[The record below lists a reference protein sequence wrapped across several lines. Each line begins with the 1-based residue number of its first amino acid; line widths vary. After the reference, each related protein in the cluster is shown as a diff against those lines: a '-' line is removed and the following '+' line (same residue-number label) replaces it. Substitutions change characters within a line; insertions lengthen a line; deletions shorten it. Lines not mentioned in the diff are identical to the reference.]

1 MWNPP
6 IALTSEEQKIVART
20 RKTRKFFVFLRE
32 HRHELLD
39 ADFQHILAQ
48 SSRLEPGG
56 QEPVD
61 AGLLALATL
70 LQAYCHVGDRD
81 AVELTVMDK
90 RWQLVLDCLGAEQPP
105 FSQGTLFNF
114 RMRLIAHNLDKT
126 LLDRTV
132 ALAEHTGGFGARQ
145 LRAVLDSTPLF
156 GAGRVEDTLNLL
168 GHALRKACG
177 LAAQELGTSAAAVM
191 EAAGLTLVGHSSLKA
206 ALDLDWGEP
215 SARGRA
221 LGLVLEEV
229 TRWQNW
235 LERQHTRA
243 AQEPP
248 IESPIKEVMETIT
261 QIITQD
267 TEPDPASGPG
277 RRRIKQH
284 VAPDRRISIEDKDM
298 RHGRKSSAKTFN
310 GFKEHFAVDLDS
322 KVTRE
327 VVVRPANEPEHE
339 AVELLVET
347 LEKAPGLRQL
357 DIDLG
362 YMASPRIAQWAEQ
375 GVYII
380 ARPWPQVGP
389 LFTKKEFTL
398 DFAVMRVTCPNGQ
411 SVPMVPGKDVQF
423 PAAACDACALRAQC
437 TKATH
442 GHGRSLSI
450 REDELFQQKLRTK
463 MKTQRGR
470 AALRKRTAVEHI
482 IAHQLTHQGRRA
494 RYKGLRKNQ
503 FDGRRHAA
511 VSNLQVAAHYEE
523 EHRLAS

>member
-39 ADFQHILAQ
+39 ADLQHLLAQ
-48 SSRLEPGG
+48 SYSPEPGG

-105 FSQGTLFNF
+105 FSQGTLLNF
-114 RMRLIAHNLDKT
+114 RMRLIPHNLDKT

-132 ALAEHTGGFGARQ
+132 ALAETTGGFGARQ
-145 LRAVLDSTPLF
+145 LRAVLDSTPLC
-156 GAGRVEDTLNLL
+156 GAGRVEETLNLL
-168 GHALRKACG
+168 GHARRKAVG
-177 LAAQELGTSAAAVM
+177 LAAQALAMAAAAVA
-191 EAAGLTLVGHSSLKA
+191 EDAGLSLVGHSSLKA

-215 SARGRA
+215 SARERA

-229 TRWQNW
+229 AQWQRWLAQPQT
-235 LERQHTRA
+235 LA

-248 IESPIKEVMETIT
+248 LQEVMETIT

-267 TEPDPASGPG
+267 TEPEPKSGPDG
-277 RRRIKQH
+277 RRIKKA
-284 VAPDRRISIEDKDM
+284 VAPDHRISSEDKEM

-310 GFKEHFAVDLDS
+310 GFKEHFAVDVDS
-322 KVTRE
+322 KVTRD

-339 AVELLVET
+339 AVELLAAE
-347 LEKAPGLRQL
+347 LAKAPGLLQL
-357 DIDLG
+357 AIDLG

-389 LFTKKEFTL
+389 LCTKKDFL
-398 DFAVMRVTCPNGQ
+398 FDFAGRHVTCPGGQ
-411 SVPMVPGKDVQF
+411 TVPMVLGKPAQF
-423 PAAACDACALRAQC
+423 PATACDGCVLRAQC
-437 TKATH
+437 TKAAC
-442 GHGRSLSI
+442 GQGRSLNI
-450 REDELFQQKLRTK
+450 REDEVCQQKLRAK
-463 MKTQRGR
+463 IKTQRGR
-470 AALRKRTAVEHI
+470 ASLRQRTVVEHT
-482 IAHQLTHQGRRA
+482 IAHQLAHQGRRA
-494 RYKGLRKNQ
+494 RYKGVRKNQ

-523 EHRLAS
+523 EHRLAA